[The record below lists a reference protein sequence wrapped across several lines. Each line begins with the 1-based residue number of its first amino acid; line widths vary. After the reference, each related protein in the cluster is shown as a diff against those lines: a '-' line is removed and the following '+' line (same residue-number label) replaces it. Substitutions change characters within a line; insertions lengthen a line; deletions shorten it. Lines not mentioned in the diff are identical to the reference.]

1 MRKNSSPKFRNCSP
15 RIPNYEK
22 SISSNLRKQSKSHQI
37 IAILCHF
44 APLCSKRF
52 QKSKNRN
59 KFKFPLKYTGKNIDR
74 RIIMVYNDYK
84 RYNCYIFETNFEV
97 KQMGKKP
104 LNENQVKTLRKIVK
118 DKPLHELLL
127 NLSVDLMLRSS
138 DLLNLK
144 ISDVLNESGSVKTE
158 VKVRQKKT
166 GKNTLSIPLSKNSI
180 DAIKKY
186 LLERE
191 QDDYIFKGQMSHF
204 TRKPISTQQ
213 YAKIVKKWVRELGVE
228 DVSEY
233 STHSMRKVKA
243 TVIYNRTKNV
253 DAVRRL
259 LGQSS
264 VTVLFFRNIQM
275 KLFQQIDMSCSNL

>member
-1 MRKNSSPKFRNCSP
+1 
-15 RIPNYEK
+15 
-22 SISSNLRKQSKSHQI
+22 
-37 IAILCHF
+37 
-44 APLCSKRF
+44 
-52 QKSKNRN
+52 
-59 KFKFPLKYTGKNIDR
+59 
-74 RIIMVYNDYK
+74 
-84 RYNCYIFETNFEV
+84 
-97 KQMGKKP
+97 MGKKP

-144 ISDVLNESGSVKTE
+144 NSDVLNESGSVKTE

-166 GKNTLSIPLSKNSI
+166 GKNTLSIPLCKNSI
-180 DAIKKY
+180 DVIKKY
-186 LLERE
+186 LLEME
-191 QDDYIFKGQMSHF
+191 KDDYIFKGQMSHF

-264 VTVLFFRNIQM
+264 VTATSAYLGVTDNSALELARNIN
-275 KLFQQIDMSCSNL
+275 I